1 MGLKLG
7 VYMVFWFWLFLLG
20 LELLL
25 FLGLCPLLLL
35 QLRGTLWGGF
45 CCCIAIDLK
54 GAEQ

>member
-1 MGLKLG
+1 
-7 VYMVFWFWLFLLG
+7 MVFWFWLFLLG